1 MRSLR
6 VERLKDGAA
15 AVTMRTVC
23 LHKSQWG
30 KTLACSCSIV
40 LTWLLS
46 FRLSPTLQLCAT
58 CGAGAVSAPPSIE
71 PRTIELRRGLRIPRL
86 GFGTGRPGGSRDPGV
101 TLEQGRK
108 RLVDALNVAIH
119 AGYRLVD
126 TSLSSGMESTVID
139 GIRKS
144 GVQPSEVVIATKL
157 LQHAHSSPTAV
168 RSSLEDSLRNL
179 KSECIDLYLLQSPRG
194 GMISKVWTQLLAL
207 RDAGLIRA
215 VGVSNFGIQQLEG
228 MRMSGLELPEV
239 NQVEVH
245 CWRQMQDLT
254 AYHRN
259 HRIATMGMA
268 PLARGEMFNKTDVAN
283 IAHEVG
289 CSEAAIAVRWSMQMG
304 FIPLPR
310 SVRPDRIRENSAAGF
325 TLTECQMERIARV
338 DSNYTSCTKA
348 SPCSR
353 LPWAAVAEQ
362 IPDKAMWDESKQR
375 KAEAANFRQERR
387 KERARKA
394 MLKMQRQLAAQ
405 AEVAAGRRSAKEA
418 G

>member
-1 MRSLR
+1 
-6 VERLKDGAA
+6 
-15 AVTMRTVC
+15 
-23 LHKSQWG
+23 
-30 KTLACSCSIV
+30 
-40 LTWLLS
+40 
-46 FRLSPTLQLCAT
+46 
-58 CGAGAVSAPPSIE
+58 
-71 PRTIELRRGLRIPRL
+71 
-86 GFGTGRPGGSRDPGV
+86 
-101 TLEQGRK
+101 
-108 RLVDALNVAIH
+108 VDALNVAIH

-254 AYHRN
+254 AYHRT
-259 HRIATMGMA
+259 HFA
-268 PLARGEMFNKTDVAN
+268 
-283 IAHEVG
+283 
-289 CSEAAIAVRWSMQMG
+289 
-304 FIPLPR
+304 
-310 SVRPDRIRENSAAGF
+310 
-325 TLTECQMERIARV
+325 
-338 DSNYTSCTKA
+338 DS
-348 SPCSR
+348 R
-353 LPWAAVAEQ
+353 AVAG
-362 IPDKAMWDESKQR
+362 SGLR
-375 KAEAANFRQERR
+375 
-387 KERARKA
+387 
-394 MLKMQRQLAAQ
+394 
-405 AEVAAGRRSAKEA
+405 
-418 G
+418 

>member
-1 MRSLR
+1 
-6 VERLKDGAA
+6 
-15 AVTMRTVC
+15 MRTIC

-30 KTLACSCSIV
+30 KTLACSCSIL

-46 FRLSPTLQLCAT
+46 FRSPTLQLCAS
-58 CGAGAVSAPPSIE
+58 GAGAGIE
-71 PRTIELRRGLRIPRL
+71 PRSIELRRGLRIPRL

-108 RLVDALNVAIH
+108 RLVDAVNAAIH

-126 TSLSSGMESTVID
+126 TSLSSGMESTIIE

-157 LQHAHSSPTAV
+157 LQHAHSSPAAV

-179 KSECIDLYLLQSPRG
+179 KCDCIDLYLLQSPRG

-215 VGVSNFGIQQLEG
+215 VGVSNFGVQQLEG
-228 MRMSGLELPEV
+228 MRISGLELPEV

-245 CWRQMQDLT
+245 CSLASSPLEVQAVGVWLRQEKSPGPRWFVSRIVFAAPRSAMRFRRKTGWRQMHELT
-254 AYHRN
+254 AYHRK
-259 HRIATMGMA
+259 HRIATMQMA

-283 IAHEVG
+283 IAREVG
-289 CSEAAIAVRWSMQMG
+289 CSEAAVAVRWSMQMG

-310 SVRPDRIRENSAAGF
+310 SVRPDRIRENSAAGV

-338 DSNYTSCTKA
+338 DLNYTSCTKA

-353 LPWAAVAEQ
+353 LPWPAVAA
-362 IPDKAMWDESKQR
+362 DLLC
-375 KAEAANFRQERR
+375 F
-387 KERARKA
+387 
-394 MLKMQRQLAAQ
+394 
-405 AEVAAGRRSAKEA
+405 
-418 G
+418 

>member
-1 MRSLR
+1 
-6 VERLKDGAA
+6 
-15 AVTMRTVC
+15 MRTIC

-30 KTLACSCSIV
+30 KTLACSCSIL

-46 FRLSPTLQLCAT
+46 FRSPTLQLCAS
-58 CGAGAVSAPPSIE
+58 GAGAGIE
-71 PRTIELRRGLRIPRL
+71 PRSIELRRGLRIPRL

-108 RLVDALNVAIH
+108 RLVDAVNAAIH

-126 TSLSSGMESTVID
+126 TSLSSGMESTIIE

-157 LQHAHSSPTAV
+157 LQHAHSSPAAV

-179 KSECIDLYLLQSPRG
+179 KCDCIDLYLLQSPRG

-215 VGVSNFGIQQLEG
+215 VGVSNFGVQQLEG
-228 MRMSGLELPEV
+228 MRISGLELPEV

-245 CWRQMQDLT
+245 CWRQMHELT
-254 AYHRN
+254 AYHRK
-259 HRIATMGMA
+259 HRIATMQMA

-283 IAHEVG
+283 IAREVG
-289 CSEAAIAVRWSMQMG
+289 CSEAAVAVRWSMQMG

-310 SVRPDRIRENSAAGF
+310 SVRPDRIRENSAAGV

-338 DSNYTSCTKA
+338 DLNYTSCTKA

-353 LPWAAVAEQ
+353 LPWPAVAEQ

-375 KAEAANFRQERR
+375 KAEAAKFRQERS
-387 KERARKA
+387 KERAQKA
-394 MLKMQRQLAAQ
+394 VMKMQRQLAAQ
-405 AEVAAGRRSAKEA
+405 AEVAACRRSAKEA

>member
-194 GMISKVWTQLLAL
+194 L
-207 RDAGLIRA
+207 D
-215 VGVSNFGIQQLEG
+215 
-228 MRMSGLELPEV
+228 P
-239 NQVEVH
+239 
-245 CWRQMQDLT
+245 
-254 AYHRN
+254 
-259 HRIATMGMA
+259 
-268 PLARGEMFNKTDVAN
+268 
-283 IAHEVG
+283 
-289 CSEAAIAVRWSMQMG
+289 
-304 FIPLPR
+304 
-310 SVRPDRIRENSAAGF
+310 AAGTPRCRF
-325 TLTECQMERIARV
+325 DPCCGRV
-338 DSNYTSCTKA
+338 
-348 SPCSR
+348 
-353 LPWAAVAEQ
+353 
-362 IPDKAMWDESKQR
+362 
-375 KAEAANFRQERR
+375 
-387 KERARKA
+387 
-394 MLKMQRQLAAQ
+394 
-405 AEVAAGRRSAKEA
+405 
-418 G
+418 